1 MVKIRMQRMGAKKNP
16 QYVIVATN
24 EYNKRDGNCFEKLGF
39 YYPKAKE
46 ASKMLTV
53 DLERIAVWKAKG
65 AQFSSTVEQL
75 LKANAKT
82 AS

>member
-1 MVKIRMQRMGAKKNP
+1 MAN
-16 QYVIVATN
+16 A
-24 EYNKRDGNCFEKLGF
+24 L
-39 YYPKAKE
+39 YPKAKE